1 MDSHHRVRHPKQ
13 GKEEESFTCPCH
25 MREPLVRL
33 AVTLWSHLQN
43 GSSSS
48 CLAEDTV
55 PGSWDESC
63 IVVQI
68 MRRAFSPK
76 LWKTKKYM
84 GYITRKKK
92 ALNNR
97 GLYVPVKYAVLL
109 SVVNIVRKSHSVF
122 FAPVDECVF
131 IGSVLGC
138 KICIFSYLL
147 P

>member
-1 MDSHHRVRHPKQ
+1 
-13 GKEEESFTCPCH
+13 
-25 MREPLVRL
+25 
-33 AVTLWSHLQN
+33 
-43 GSSSS
+43 
-48 CLAEDTV
+48 
-55 PGSWDESC
+55 
-63 IVVQI
+63 
-68 MRRAFSPK
+68 
-76 LWKTKKYM
+76 M